1 MSADPRTIQV
11 QEGGDCRNFRARPE
25 GTKPEASPKPES
37 GDTLPRET
45 EKEKIKR
52 QLYNLIDRVDKL

>member
-1 MSADPRTIQV
+1 MSADPRTI
-11 QEGGDCRNFRARPE
+11 E
-25 GTKPEASPKPES
+25 KPEAPANHARLTGTGRMETKTPT

>member
-1 MSADPRTIQV
+1 MSADPRQV
-11 QEGGDCRNFRARPE
+11 QRQPEPQRPPQRDVKREERA
-25 GTKPEASPKPES
+25 
-37 GDTLPRET
+37 TLPRET